1 MKLNIEKA
9 STPRVSARRLGE
21 VLELMQL
28 LWALDHGLQST
39 SKRMAVALGVT
50 GPQRLVIRIVGQ
62 YPGISAGTL
71 AEILCV
77 HPSTLTGVL
86 RRLESRR
93 TLHRKQDPGDRRRAL
108 LTLTDKGRELD
119 ALRSGTVEAAVRRG
133 LAKIPRHR
141 LKAAREVL
149 RVLATELKSDT

>member
-9 STPRVSARRLGE
+9 STPRVSSRRLGE

-39 SKRMAVALGVT
+39 SKRMAVTLGIT

-62 YPGISAGTL
+62 CPGISAGML
-71 AEILCV
+71 ADILCV

-86 RRLESRR
+86 RRLESRKI
-93 TLHRKQDPGDRRRAL
+93 LHRKQDPQDGRRAL
-108 LTLTDKGRELD
+108 LSLADKGRALD
-119 ALRSGTVEAAVRRG
+119 NLRSGTVEAAVRRG
-133 LAKIPRHR
+133 LSKIPPR
-141 LKAAREVL
+141 KIETARDVL
-149 RVLATELKSDT
+149 RVLATELQSGT